1 MVTNEMNVYAQ
12 FSKDNN
18 INLTKINSK
27 VKQKELQAIN
37 SFYSNLK
44 VNIQDIHYQQQA
56 KKFKLFYSL

>member
-44 VNIQDIHYQQQA
+44 VNIQDIHYQKQA